1 MTTINLTPNALTG
14 LLIGTVVTPSSGVKP
29 LTNDQGEITGYRTF
43 FTADGILVVGK
54 TTIDDILEEHDVM
67 EFAIIK
73 QLEETLTPGMDY
85 VSLTAFPISYRD
97 QSANGMLS
105 ELSTL
110 LSGDLFR
117 MLLSI
122 PYSLPSQY
130 QRYAGFSSF
139 IRIHRFRLLSRSS
152 TASHVS
158 YATF

>member
-1 MTTINLTPNALTG
+1 
-14 LLIGTVVTPSSGVKP
+14 
-29 LTNDQGEITGYRTF
+29 
-43 FTADGILVVGK
+43 
-54 TTIDDILEEHDVM
+54 M